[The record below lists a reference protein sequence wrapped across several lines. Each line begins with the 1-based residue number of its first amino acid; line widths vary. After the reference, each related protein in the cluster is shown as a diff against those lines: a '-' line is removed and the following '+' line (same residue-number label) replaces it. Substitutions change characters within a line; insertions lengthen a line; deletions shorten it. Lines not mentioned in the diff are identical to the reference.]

1 MNVLIVDDEPLARA
15 RLKRLLGQSHTSI
28 HVQGEAGNGND
39 ALIKIKKLQPDLV
52 FLDVDMPGL
61 NGIEVANQLNCLAV
75 PPAIIFITAHPE
87 HALDALQLNAAGYLV
102 KPISVKSLQHA
113 LQQLGRLNRVHL
125 QQQHTEKVTYQLAGT
140 IRSIEIESI
149 FYFNAEE
156 KYTKVVFDQ
165 GEALIED
172 SLKHLEMQYPHH
184 LLRIHRHTLVNKNK
198 IIALHTLKNH
208 QHVIELQ
215 GCSAFLA
222 VSRRAL
228 KSVKSEL

>member
-28 HVQGEAGNGND
+28 HVQGEADNGND
-39 ALIKIKKLQPDLV
+39 ALMKIEELQPDLV

-61 NGIEVANQLNCLAV
+61 NGIEVANQLNGLAV

-125 QQQHTEKVTYQLAGT
+125 QQQHKEKVTYQLAGT

>member
-15 RLKRLLGQSHTSI
+15 RLKRLLGQSHTSL
-28 HVQGEAGNGND
+28 HVQGEADNGND
-39 ALIKIKKLQPDLV
+39 ALMKIEELQPDLV

-61 NGIEVANQLNCLAV
+61 NGIEVANQLNGLAV

-125 QQQHTEKVTYQLAGT
+125 QQQQTEKVTYQLAGT
-140 IRSIEIESI
+140 IRSVEIESI